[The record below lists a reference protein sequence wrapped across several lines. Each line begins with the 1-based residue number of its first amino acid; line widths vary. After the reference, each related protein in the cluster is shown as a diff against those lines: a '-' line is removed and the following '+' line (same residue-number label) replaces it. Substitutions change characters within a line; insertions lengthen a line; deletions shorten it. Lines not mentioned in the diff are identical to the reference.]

1 MHVHVHVHVSQM
13 FILIYFNNV
22 EFSRVQQS
30 FGHALSQFRFKT
42 IGTEQTED
50 EQRICKHMY

>member
-1 MHVHVHVHVSQM
+1 MDDMDYLLSTKI
-13 FILIYFNNV
+13 FI

-50 EQRICKHMY
+50 EQRICKLLYRM